1 MAALQAPTLWR
12 HRDFVKLWVGQTISE
27 LGSRI
32 TLIGLPMV
40 AAQTLD
46 ATPAQMGLLAALSGF
61 ASLIFGLPI
70 GAWVDRVR
78 RRPVMIWAD
87 IARAALL
94 ITIPVAAGQGILTL
108 HYLYA
113 VAAITGVLT
122 ICFDVAYQSYVPSLV
137 DRDHVLEANS
147 KLALSSATAEVAG
160 PAITGMLIEWIS
172 APIAILWDAVSFL
185 CSAVSVGLVRKPEP
199 PPTPPEATHLSTEI
213 LAGMHFIWT
222 HRALRALAGRSVTVY
237 LFFGFFASLYLL
249 YALRELHIGAALLGT
264 VIATGGI
271 GNMFGALYS
280 GRVSNRFGMRRTF
293 IWSSLVLAASS
304 TLIPLASGPV
314 WRGAAFLMVSQ
325 LIGDCAM
332 VIFMTAEISY
342 RQQVTPDERLGRVNA
357 AMQILGRGVLP
368 IGALAG
374 GIIAGIIGLRGAMA
388 IAIAGIWLSNVWLLS
403 LPRDRRVVKA

>member
-1 MAALQAPTLWR
+1 MEIPMEARQARTLWR
-12 HRDFVKLWVGQTISE
+12 HGDFMKLWIGQTISE

-32 TLIGLPMV
+32 TLIGLPIV
-40 AAQTLD
+40 AVQTLN

-61 ASLIFGLPI
+61 ASLIFGLPV

-78 RRPVMIWAD
+78 RRPVMIGAD

-94 ITIPVAAGQGILTL
+94 VTIPVAAGQGMLTL
-108 HYLYA
+108 HYLYI
-113 VAAITGVLT
+113 VAAVSGVLA

-147 KLALSSATAEVAG
+147 KLALTTATAEVAG
-160 PAITGMLIEWIS
+160 PAITGMLIQWIS
-172 APIAILWDAVSFL
+172 APVAILWDAVSFL
-185 CSAVSVGLVRKPEP
+185 CSAACVALVRKPEP
-199 PPTPPEATHLSTEI
+199 PPSPPEATHFKTEI
-213 LAGMHFIWT
+213 LAGLHFIWT
-222 HRALRALAGRSVTVY
+222 HRALRALAGRSVTIY

-249 YALRELHIGAALLGT
+249 YALRELHQGAALLGI

-271 GNMFGALYS
+271 GNMCGALFAE
-280 GRVSNRFGMRRTF
+280 RVSNRFGMRRTF
-293 IWSSLVLAASS
+293 IYSSLALAASS

-332 VIFMTAEISY
+332 VIFMTNEISF

-357 AMQILGRGVLP
+357 AMQILSRGVLP

-374 GIIAGIIGLRGAMA
+374 GIIAGITGLRGAMA
-388 IAIAGIWLSNVWLLS
+388 IAVAGTWLSNVWLLS
-403 LPRDRRVVKA
+403 LPRNR

>member
-1 MAALQAPTLWR
+1 MEARQARTLWR
-12 HRDFVKLWVGQTISE
+12 HGDFMKLWIGQTISE

-32 TLIGLPMV
+32 TLIGLPIV
-40 AAQTLD
+40 AVQTLN

-61 ASLIFGLPI
+61 ASLIFGLPV

-78 RRPVMIWAD
+78 RRPVMIGAD

-94 ITIPVAAGQGILTL
+94 VTIPVAAGQGMLTL
-108 HYLYA
+108 HYLYI
-113 VAAITGVLT
+113 VAAVSGVLT

-147 KLALSSATAEVAG
+147 KLALTTATAEVAG
-160 PAITGMLIEWIS
+160 PAITGMLIQWIS
-172 APIAILWDAVSFL
+172 APVAILWDAVSFL
-185 CSAVSVGLVRKPEP
+185 CSAACVALVRKPEP
-199 PPTPPEATHLSTEI
+199 PPSPPEATHFQTEI
-213 LAGMHFIWT
+213 LAGLHFIWT
-222 HRALRALAGRSVTVY
+222 HRALRALAGRSATIY

-249 YALRELHIGAALLGT
+249 YAFRELHMGAGLLGI

-271 GNMFGALYS
+271 GNMCGALFAE
-280 GRVSNRFGMRRTF
+280 RVSNRFGMRRTF
-293 IWSSLVLAASS
+293 IYSSLALAASS

-332 VIFMTAEISY
+332 VIFMTNEISF
-342 RQQVTPDERLGRVNA
+342 RQQVTPEERLGRVNA
-357 AMQILGRGVLP
+357 AMQILSRGVLP

-374 GIIAGIIGLRGAMA
+374 GIIAGITGLRGAMA
-388 IAIAGIWLSNVWLLS
+388 IAVAGIWLSNVWLLS
-403 LPRDRRVVKA
+403 LPREGHRR

>member
-1 MAALQAPTLWR
+1 MDAPHPPTLWR
-12 HRDFVKLWVGQTISE
+12 HPDFVQLWIGQTISE
-27 LGSRI
+27 VGSRI
-32 TLIGLPMV
+32 TIMGLPIV
-40 AAQTLD
+40 AAQTLQ
-46 ATPAQMGLLAALSGF
+46 ATSVQMGLLAAVSGF

-78 RRPVMIWAD
+78 RRPVMIAAD

-94 ITIPVAAGQGILTL
+94 GTVPVAAAQGMLTL
-108 HYLYA
+108 YYLYI
-113 VAAITGVLT
+113 VAAGMGVLS

-137 DRDHVLEANS
+137 DRDRVLEANG
-147 KLALSSATAEVAG
+147 KLALSAATAEVAG
-160 PAITGMLIEWIS
+160 PAVTGMLIEWIS
-172 APIAILWDAVSFL
+172 APAAILWDAVSFVF
-185 CSAVSVGLVRKPEP
+185 SAASVALVRKPELP
-199 PPTPPEATHLSTEI
+199 PSSPAATRYRTEI
-213 LAGMHFIWT
+213 LAGLHFLWT
-222 HRALRALAGRSVTVY
+222 NRALRALAGRSVTIY

-249 YALRELHIGAALLGT
+249 YALRELHMGAGLLGI

-271 GNMFGALYS
+271 GNMCGALCA
-280 GRVSNRFGMRRTF
+280 GRVSGRIGMRRTF
-293 IWSSLVLAASS
+293 IYSSLVLAVSS

-332 VIFMTAEISY
+332 VIYMTNEISF

-374 GIIAGIIGLRGAMA
+374 GVIASIIGLRGAMA
-388 IAIAGIWLSNVWLLS
+388 VSVTGIWLSNVWLSS
-403 LPRDRRVVKA
+403 LPPDADRP